1 MEEEKNKSERRRQT
15 EEERGGKERKS
26 VHVPLWTQPRA
37 ATPLSLSISVCGA
50 ERRSVIR
57 KQGRESVMP
66 TPHHLLKHDARCL
79 GNHTTTLM
87 CKTRP
92 LMLS

>member
-50 ERRSVIR
+50 ERRSVI
-57 KQGRESVMP
+57 KE
-66 TPHHLLKHDARCL
+66 AR
-79 GNHTTTLM
+79 
-87 CKTRP
+87 TRVSHAHPPP
-92 LMLS
+92 LTQT